1 MAFFSGRPRAEVRMR
16 LDGTARV
23 NAPLRARLRT
33 AVAVLVLLATVLRL
47 SVAVVMP
54 LAMQPVAPVPAN
66 EDYARFVAVFGPD
79 VTICAAMPE
88 KSRDPGSPPSRPSNP
103 ADCFVCPLC
112 TSLRA
117 AAMAMLLPAPPP
129 PVPHPLLL
137 AEKGPP
143 LPPADD
149 RLHRRPVSP
158 ALARAPPADA

>member
-1 MAFFSGRPRAEVRMR
+1 MNRNGLAGLSLRQRTRCRA
-16 LDGTARV
+16 L
-23 NAPLRARLRT
+23 
-33 AVAVLVLLATVLRL
+33 VAVLVLLATVMRL

-54 LAMQPVAPVPAN
+54 LAMQPMAPVPTN
-66 EDYARFVAVFGPD
+66 EDYARFVAIFGPD

-88 KSRDPGSPPSRPSNP
+88 RSKDPGSPLSRPSNP

-112 TSLRA
+112 TSLRG
-117 AAMAMLLPAPPP
+117 AAMAMLLPAPPQ

-137 AEKGPP
+137 AEKGAPR
-143 LPPADD
+143 PPADD